1 MRKLVHSF
9 LLLGALSQSMACII
23 TTDDDDD
30 DTPAGNG
37 YFSFTWTLVAGS
49 STVTCD
55 DVGVDAVSSLATLS
69 GTMSGYE
76 DLFDCTDMAGTTRRI
91 PLGSY
96 TVVVQSLDCIANCDD
111 ADLSNDQFDTLG
123 TSAPLSGTLDV
134 DGETVSLGNFMFTF
148 AAAANV
154 LFNVDFGVA
163 GGLANCAGGEDI
175 EGELITVFELG
186 QQVCIPLELLV
197 NNNPGLDD
205 ICSDTEV
212 LACQNAD
219 VVHTLLA
226 VAPGDYEI
234 WVDGLNNDGTAWHRC
249 FQMPAALSFTVGD
262 GDEDLQTLVVGYM
275 PDASSQAFCDSL

>member
-30 DTPAGNG
+30 DDGGTAR
-37 YFSFTWTLVAGS
+37 FSYTWTLVAGS
-49 STVTCD
+49 ATVTCD
-55 DVGVDAVSSLATLS
+55 DVGVDVIGSVATLS

-76 DLFDCTDMAGTTRRI
+76 DLYDCVDGAATTSPM
-91 PLGSY
+91 PLGDY

-111 ADLSNDQFDTLG
+111 ADLDNDQFDTLG
-123 TSAPLSGTLDV
+123 TSNPVDGTLDV
-134 DGETVSLGNFMFTF
+134 AGETVSLGNFMFTF

-205 ICSDTEV
+205 ICTEAEV

-234 WVDGLNNDGTAWHRC
+234 WVDGLNNDGSAWHRC